1 MSMPLPEH
9 AERLIP
15 ALPMGE
21 FVNKPEEIDRF
32 ILQLWP
38 DGTMSFKGSRARIE
52 DFLRLCQEEGLD
64 VQVDHVSL
72 CG

>member
-1 MSMPLPEH
+1 MSTPLPEH

-15 ALPMGE
+15 ALPVGE

-32 ILQLWP
+32 LLQLWP
-38 DGTMSFKGSRARIE
+38 DGSLRLKGSRKRIE
-52 DFLRLCQEEGLD
+52 DFLHLCNEEGLN
-64 VQVDHVSL
+64 VQVDHISL